1 MGSDRDKSNTDGVCP
16 FSGAGPGRRR
26 PRRSRHAHLT
36 RGRANR
42 THRCR
47 GCPAVVHRA
56 AKAGHAGYDLR
67 GMDIG
72 VRYGRDREA
81 RFGLMFKRLPTFSPD
96 NALLVDL
103 AQQMIDQTRPLS
115 DVKDS
120 QDGFNNMRM
129 PAGYIYLGQFIDHDM
144 TRDKTRRGGRRP
156 PR

>member
-1 MGSDRDKSNTDGVCP
+1 
-16 FSGAGPGRRR
+16 
-26 PRRSRHAHLT
+26 
-36 RGRANR
+36 
-42 THRCR
+42 
-47 GCPAVVHRA
+47 
-56 AKAGHAGYDLR
+56 
-67 GMDIG
+67 
-72 VRYGRDREA
+72 
-81 RFGLMFKRLPTFSPD
+81 MFKRLPTFSPD

-144 TRDKTRRGGRRP
+144 TRDKTHRGGRRP